1 MIRMEV
7 IIDAKDL
14 ILGRMASYAA
24 KLALEGYRVYIV
36 NCEECVISG
45 DKQVILQDFLD
56 KIHRGNPH
64 KGPFYPK
71 RPDRIVK
78 RVIRGMLPR
87 KQWKGRMALKR
98 IKCYLGFP
106 DELKNRKDVKVLTKN
121 ELKKLSYEKL
131 NVPKFARL
139 GEIAEMIGWRRYI

>member
-1 MIRMEV
+1 MEV

-14 ILGRMASYAA
+14 ILGRLASLAA
-24 KLALEGYRVYIV
+24 KLSLEGNRVHIV
-36 NCEECVISG
+36 NCEQSVISG
-45 DKQVILQDFLD
+45 DKDAILQDFLD

-87 KQWKGRMALKR
+87 KKWKGRMALKR
-98 IKCYLGFP
+98 IRCYIGFP
-106 DELKNRKDVKVLTKN
+106 EDLKRRKDVKILSK
-121 ELKKLSYEKL
+121 EDLKGMSYEKL
-131 NVPKFARL
+131 DIPKFVRL
-139 GEIAEMIGWRRYI
+139 GEIAEMIGWRRYV

>member
-1 MIRMEV
+1 MEV

-24 KLALEGYRVYIV
+24 KLALEGYRVYVI

-45 DKQVILQDFLD
+45 DKNAVLQDFLD

-87 KQWKGRMALKR
+87 KTWRGRMALKR

-106 DELKNRKDVKVLTKN
+106 EELKKKNIKILTKE

-131 NVPKFARL
+131 PVPKYVRL
-139 GEIAEMIGWRRYI
+139 GEIAELIGWRRYV